1 MYENPMEINE
11 GLLSKAPCVHLFFG
25 FHFFHLESALFSA
38 IPTVLPYYIVYVHKS
53 SKEFVELSLKRK
65 NNKGKTL

>member
-25 FHFFHLESALFSA
+25 FHFFHLESALFFGHTNRFSLLHSICA
-38 IPTVLPYYIVYVHKS
+38 QEFKGIRRIVTK
-53 SKEFVELSLKRK
+53 KEE
-65 NNKGKTL
+65 